1 MADKTFR
8 LQARRQSDG
17 VVLVKALIRH
27 PNDNGL
33 GRSADGEPIPP
44 HHLTEV
50 VVTVND
56 QPVLTLHAGSGLAA
70 NPLLGWKLNAALG
83 DRIAVSWRDNLDETA
98 RAETVVA

>member
-1 MADKTFR
+1 MSENTFR
-8 LQARRQSDG
+8 LQARRQPDG

-33 GRSADGEPIPP
+33 NRTAAGEPIPP

-50 VVTVND
+50 VVSIND
-56 QPVLTLHAGSGLAA
+56 TPVVTLHSGSGLAA
-70 NPLLGWKLNAALG
+70 NPLLGWKLNANAG
-83 DRIAVSWRDNLDETA
+83 DRIAVSWRDNLDQTA